1 MSKEINSENSA
12 LDTQSR
18 DNSTEFEDVFSSSTP
33 VKPMEDIYSSHYL
46 SKKANYRKKPHG
58 FFSKIAAWWKNCKS
72 WKKASMITATAL
84 LLVIAIAFGAVKII
98 FNYNYNSITKDS
110 DKLGFEDVIDD
121 KIINIALFGID
132 TRNESSFKGNTDTI
146 MILSLN
152 TMTHEVKIISLMRD
166 TLVPIPMDS
175 GTKYG
180 KINSAYSRG
189 GPELAIKT
197 INSNFGLDISEYA
210 TVNFFGMAD
219 IIDAVGGIEVELT
232 SAEVSSAAYNSKA
245 LNGCIQEVCKQMGIS
260 PNEYYV
266 TTSGVHTLNGIQA
279 VAYSRIRYVANVW
292 GTNNDYGRTDR
303 QRYVMNQLFNKATTL
318 KKSQYLDL
326 IQSLIPCCETSLS
339 YTEIFNLAV
348 SIFLQDSPTFSQA
361 RLPDSSYLMSAP
373 SGYGSVIYYDLDFGK
388 NLVHAFIYD
397 GISFEDYVAQNGV
410 TKNDW
415 YYETFGNHGY
425 VNNDNDDD
433 DTDNDDD
440 YDDDYVDTS
449 SEETS
454 DITSSDDISSDEVSS
469 SDSSD
474 LSSDMQSDL
483 TSDIVDSSDDSS
495 TDTSSDI
502 SSSDEMVSS
511 DEPTSS
517 EDLPS
522 SSEDIT
528 SSEVISSETST
539 ETSEQRP
546 GNDFFPFFPHRN

>member
-1 MSKEINSENSA
+1 MSKEINSENDVFEMLSE
-12 LDTQSR
+12 DEG
-18 DNSTEFEDVFSSSTP
+18 TEFEDVFSSSTP
-33 VKPMEDIYSSHYL
+33 VEPMEDIYSSEYL
-46 SKKANYRKKPHG
+46 SKKAKYRKKPRG
-58 FFSKIAAWWKNCKS
+58 FFGKIAAWWKKRKS
-72 WKKASMITATAL
+72 WQKASMITATAL
-84 LLVIAIAFGAVKII
+84 LLVLAIAFGVVKVI
-98 FNYNYNSITKDS
+98 FNYNYNSITKDT
-110 DKLGFEDVIDD
+110 DKLGFENVIDD

-132 TRNESSFKGNTDTI
+132 TRNESSFKGNADTI
-146 MILSLN
+146 MVLSLN
-152 TMTHEVKIISLMRD
+152 TITHEVKIISLMRD

-232 SAEVSSAAYNSKA
+232 SAEVASAYYNSKA
-245 LNGCIQEVCKQMGIS
+245 LNGCIKEVCKQMGIS
-260 PNEYYV
+260 PDQYYI

-279 VAYSRIRYVANVW
+279 VAYSRIRYVANIW

-348 SIFLQDSPTFSQA
+348 SIFLQESPSFSQA

-388 NLVHAFIYD
+388 DLVHAFIYD
-397 GISFEDYVAQNGV
+397 GISFDDYVAQNGV

-415 YYETFGNHGY
+415 YYEIFGNHGY
-425 VNNDNDDD
+425 VSDDDDDD
-433 DTDNDDD
+433 DTSSEDTSQT
-440 YDDDYVDTS
+440 TS
-449 SEETS
+449 SEE
-454 DITSSDDISSDEVSS
+454 IPSDDTNSTD
-469 SDSSD
+469 SD
-474 LSSDMQSDL
+474 LSSSDTSSDV
-483 TSDIVDSSDDSS
+483 TSDPDNMSGDSS

-502 SSSDEMVSS
+502 SSSEDTPSS

-528 SSEVISSETST
+528 SSEVISSEDTLP
-539 ETSEQRP
+539 ETSEEQQ
-546 GNDFFPFFPHRN
+546 GNASHPIFPYWR